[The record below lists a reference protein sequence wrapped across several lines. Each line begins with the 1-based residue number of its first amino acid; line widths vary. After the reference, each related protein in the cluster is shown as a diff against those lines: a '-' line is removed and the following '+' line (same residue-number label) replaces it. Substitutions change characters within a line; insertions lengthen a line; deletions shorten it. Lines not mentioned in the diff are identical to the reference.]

1 MIPKRAAI
9 ALVGALAALPAP
21 APLASEPL
29 PSPTPP
35 STPAPAAPAPAPAPS
50 VIPVVDLPSA
60 RPLATIVHSHTL
72 EALPITETEPTPA
85 RFSALFADRGFE
97 QTTAMDPRLVELL
110 RTLARKHE
118 GARFEIVS
126 GFRSPK
132 RNELMRKKGRHVA
145 SHSQHTLGNAIDFRI
160 EGLSPGKLVAELIAL
175 KWPGG
180 IGFYPGRRDRFVHVD
195 TGPKRRWS
203 GH

>member
-1 MIPKRAAI
+1 MIRRAAF
-9 ALVGALAALPAP
+9 ALIGALAALPAP
-21 APLASEPL
+21 APLASEP
-29 PSPTPP
+29 SPPP
-35 STPAPAAPAPAPAPS
+35 PTTSTPAPSAPAPAPTPS
-50 VIPVVDLPSA
+50 IVPVADVPAA
-60 RPLATIVHSHTL
+60 RPLATIIHSHTL
-72 EALPITETEPTPA
+72 EALPITETEPTME
-85 RFSALFADRGFE
+85 RFSALLADRGFE
-97 QTTAMDPRLVELL
+97 QSTAMDPKLVELL

-145 SHSQHTLGNAIDFRI
+145 SHSQHTLGNAIDFRV
-160 EGLSPGKLVAELIAL
+160 EGLSPSRLVAELVAL

>member
-1 MIPKRAAI
+1 VIRRAAF
-9 ALVGALAALPAP
+9 ALIGALAALPAP
-21 APLASEPL
+21 APLASDPPL
-29 PSPTPP
+29 PLTTTP
-35 STPAPAAPAPAPAPS
+35 PAPAAPTPAPVQS
-50 VIPVVDLPSA
+50 VVPVAHVPAA
-60 RPLATIVHSHTL
+60 RPLATIIHSHTL
-72 EALPITETEPTPA
+72 EALPITETEPTVE
-85 RFSALFADRGFE
+85 RFSALLADRGFE
-97 QTTAMDPRLVELL
+97 QSTAMDPRLVELL

-118 GARFEIVS
+118 DARFEIVS

-132 RNELMRKKGRHVA
+132 RNELMRKKGRNVA

-160 EGLSPGKLVAELIAL
+160 EGLSPSRLVAELITL
-175 KWPGG
+175 KWSGG

>member
-1 MIPKRAAI
+1 VIRRAAF
-9 ALVGALAALPAP
+9 ALIGALAALPAP
-21 APLASEPL
+21 APLASEP
-29 PSPTPP
+29 SPPP
-35 STPAPAAPAPAPAPS
+35 PTTSTPAPSAPAPAPTPS
-50 VIPVVDLPSA
+50 IVPVADVPAA
-60 RPLATIVHSHTL
+60 RPLATIIHSHTL
-72 EALPITETEPTPA
+72 ETLPITETEPTME
-85 RFSALFADRGFE
+85 RFSALLADRGFE
-97 QTTAMDPRLVELL
+97 QSTAMDPKLVELL

-160 EGLSPGKLVAELIAL
+160 EGLSPSRLVAELVAL